1 MANYRD
7 LLEQAGARY
16 GVPEGLMTALGAKE
30 SSYNPAAV
38 SSAGAVGLTQ
48 VMPGTWR
55 DMGYTDEQMQNPEYQ
70 ADAGARYL
78 AKMYQQFGNWRDA
91 LQAYHDG
98 PGNVMKAKR
107 GEYTPGPEGRGYVDD
122 RFAQWAGDPVID
134 STVEQRA
141 TSAKVHPQQDPNN
154 PFAQLEAQSSE
165 QVSASGVQSDPNNP
179 FAQIEQQAA
188 SQQPPQ
194 PVSSVAPKPVQQQTV
209 NQANNEPAREEP
221 SLMQQAGDWL
231 TGGQSAG
238 QIAEQAGR
246 GLVNIPF
253 DVLQGGASLINAIS
267 QGLGGPKVLDDVYR
281 PVDRPTDPYAQA
293 GETIGGYL
301 LPIGTAAKAVG
312 ATAKL
317 AGDIGSAG
325 NMIAGSLA
333 DAANQEGDFA
343 QNAAIN
349 GGINIGAQG
358 VLSGVGRVIAPRVSQ
373 ALGGA
378 ALNSAN
384 DVSRMAKSGAGRQS
398 IASQAANVSEDVAKA
413 AESAGIDINALTPGM
428 RSGSR
433 GIAQAEG
440 ALASTPG
447 IVQDAHQAAFNEIS
461 SKLSRNLDEFGA
473 ASGTASEKSAA
484 IKQRILQN
492 LDQMKDAERA
502 AWDDVRSTM
511 PNQKAR
517 MLNGNAVIQA
527 ERSAGIPLTPEMK
540 QFVQANNQ
548 GGVTFDGM
556 KAWRAKFAD
565 AEQKYK
571 RSGEANAARRA
582 GEIRRA
588 ITDDMRTMAENGG
601 FLDDWQ
607 KANDLSKARLSAQES
622 AESVFGRDLAT
633 DALITNGVKSLQ
645 SSSAKGLNGPA
656 GFHSMIRAL
665 PESERVPAISSMLQD
680 AISHGVRGG
689 KADAAGIN
697 HIAEILT
704 PQNVKAISR
713 YSSELG
719 RIADAYGTLARA
731 AVKPQ
736 QYIERTGR
744 TANVL
749 RDLDAGL
756 SNVTSTVLNAIAN
769 STSGAI
775 VGGAGGGIA
784 GAAVGALVGA
794 GLKGAVSKIATT
806 RSGRYAIEKAVQ
818 EATKAVI
825 TGGSKEALAAAE
837 RRFMA
842 NKAAVKAIRDAVGN
856 EEFNRLARAGIVAS
870 LSGIAQE

>member
-1 MANYRD
+1 MMKVTANGKTFTFPDGTSTADIGTAIDEYFAG
-7 LLEQAGARY
+7 QA
-16 GVPEGLMTALGAKE
+16 
-30 SSYNPAAV
+30 
-38 SSAGAVGLTQ
+38 
-48 VMPGTWR
+48 
-55 DMGYTDEQMQNPEYQ
+55 
-70 ADAGARYL
+70 
-78 AKMYQQFGNWRDA
+78 
-91 LQAYHDG
+91 
-98 PGNVMKAKR
+98 
-107 GEYTPGPEGRGYVDD
+107 
-122 RFAQWAGDPVID
+122 
-134 STVEQRA
+134 
-141 TSAKVHPQQDPNN
+141 
-154 PFAQLEAQSSE
+154 
-165 QVSASGVQSDPNNP
+165 
-179 FAQIEQQAA
+179 
-188 SQQPPQ
+188 
-194 PVSSVAPKPVQQQTV
+194 VQQQTV

-281 PVDRPTDPYAQA
+281 PVDRPTDPWAQA

-301 LPIGTAAKAVG
+301 LPIGTAAKVAG
-312 ATAKL
+312 APAKL

-358 VLSGVGRVIAPRVSQ
+358 ILSGVGRILTSKSPQ
-373 ALGGA
+373 ALGGGA
-378 ALNSAN
+378 INSAA
-384 DVSRMAKSGAGRQS
+384 DVSKMAKSGTGREIIARQS
-398 IASQAANVSEDVAKA
+398 ANVSDEIAKA
-413 AESAGIDINALTPGM
+413 ADTAGIDINALTPGM

-433 GIAQAEG
+433 GLAQAEG
-440 ALASTPG
+440 ILASKPG
-447 IVQDAHQAAFNEIS
+447 ITQDAHTKAFSEIE
-461 SKLSRNLDEFGA
+461 SKFNSALDEFGA

-607 KANDLSKARLSAQES
+607 KANDLSKARFTAQEQ
-622 AESVFGRDLAT
+622 AEAAFGRDLAT
-633 DALITNGVKSLQ
+633 EQLVTNGSKALQ
-645 SSSAKGLNGPA
+645 GSAKSGTGQ
-656 GFHSMIRAL
+656 FHKIISAL
-665 PESERVPAISSMLQD
+665 PESERAPAIASILQD
-680 AISHGVRGG
+680 AMSQGVRGG
-689 KADAAGIN
+689 KSEEAGIK
-697 HIAEILT
+697 HIATILT

-713 YSSELG
+713 YSPELG
-719 RIADAYGTLARA
+719 RITSSYGELARA
-731 AVKPQ
+731 ATKPLRYVEQ
-736 QYIERTGR
+736 TGR
-744 TANVL
+744 SMPAISTLENGLHPVL
-749 RDLDAGL
+749 ESALSGAFRTTGTIAGF
-756 SNVTSTVLNAIAN
+756 SGGGVIGAIAGGAAG
-769 STSGAI
+769 GAI
-775 VGGAGGGIA
+775 DAMA
-784 GAAVGALVGA
+784 
-794 GLKGAVSKIATT
+794 KGAIAKLSAT

-818 EATKAVI
+818 EATKAVKV
-825 TGGSKEALAAAE
+825 GASDGALAAAE

-842 NKAAVKAIRDAVGN
+842 NKAAVKAIRDTVGN
-856 EEFNRLARAGIVAS
+856 EEFQRLARAGIVAS
-870 LSGIAQE
+870 LSGMAQE

>member
-1 MANYRD
+1 MMKVTANGKTFTFPDGTSTEDIGSAIDEYFAG
-7 LLEQAGARY
+7 QA
-16 GVPEGLMTALGAKE
+16 
-30 SSYNPAAV
+30 
-38 SSAGAVGLTQ
+38 
-48 VMPGTWR
+48 
-55 DMGYTDEQMQNPEYQ
+55 
-70 ADAGARYL
+70 
-78 AKMYQQFGNWRDA
+78 
-91 LQAYHDG
+91 
-98 PGNVMKAKR
+98 
-107 GEYTPGPEGRGYVDD
+107 
-122 RFAQWAGDPVID
+122 
-134 STVEQRA
+134 
-141 TSAKVHPQQDPNN
+141 
-154 PFAQLEAQSSE
+154 
-165 QVSASGVQSDPNNP
+165 
-179 FAQIEQQAA
+179 
-188 SQQPPQ
+188 
-194 PVSSVAPKPVQQQTV
+194 VQQQTV

-221 SLMQQAGDWL
+221 SLMQKAGDWL

-301 LPIGTAAKAVG
+301 LPIGTAAKAAG
-312 ATAKL
+312 APAKL

-818 EATKAVI
+818 EATKAVR

>member
-1 MANYRD
+1 MAYSR
-7 LLEQAGARY
+7 EQ
-16 GVPEGLMTALGAKE
+16 LMTALR
-30 SSYNPAAV
+30 N
-38 SSAGAVGLTQ
+38 
-48 VMPGTWR
+48 
-55 DMGYTDEQMQNPEYQ
+55 
-70 ADAGARYL
+70 ADAAGDTEGARRIAQML
-78 AKMYQQFGNWRDA
+78 SSGDQSTQNQSQPEEQSLVG
-91 LQAYHDG
+91 
-98 PGNVMKAKR
+98 KA
-107 GEYTPGPEGRGYVDD
+107 T
-122 RFAQWAGDPVID
+122 
-134 STVEQRA
+134 
-141 TSAKVHPQQDPNN
+141 
-154 PFAQLEAQSSE
+154 
-165 QVSASGVQSDPNNP
+165 
-179 FAQIEQQAA
+179 
-188 SQQPPQ
+188 
-194 PVSSVAPKPVQQQTV
+194 
-209 NQANNEPAREEP
+209 
-221 SLMQQAGDWL
+221 DWL

-301 LPIGTAAKAVG
+301 LPIGTAAKAAG
-312 ATAKL
+312 APAKL
-317 AGDIGSAG
+317 AEDIGSAG

-333 DAANQEGDFA
+333 DSANQEGDFA

-384 DVSRMAKSGAGRQS
+384 DVSRMAKSGSGRQS

-607 KANDLSKARLSAQES
+607 KANDLSKARLSAQEN

-689 KADAAGIN
+689 KSDAAGIN

-775 VGGAGGGIA
+775 VGGAGGGGVA
-784 GAAVGALVGA
+784 GAAAGALVGA

-818 EATKAVI
+818 EATKAVR

-842 NKAAVKAIRDAVGN
+842 NKAAVKAIRDTVGN
-856 EEFNRLARAGIVAS
+856 EEFQRLARAGIVAS
-870 LSGIAQE
+870 LSGMAQE

>member
-1 MANYRD
+1 MAYSR
-7 LLEQAGARY
+7 EQ
-16 GVPEGLMTALGAKE
+16 LMTALR
-30 SSYNPAAV
+30 N
-38 SSAGAVGLTQ
+38 
-48 VMPGTWR
+48 
-55 DMGYTDEQMQNPEYQ
+55 
-70 ADAGARYL
+70 ADAAGDTEGARRIAQML
-78 AKMYQQFGNWRDA
+78 SSGDQSTQNQ
-91 LQAYHDG
+91 LQPEEQSLVG
-98 PGNVMKAKR
+98 KA
-107 GEYTPGPEGRGYVDD
+107 T
-122 RFAQWAGDPVID
+122 
-134 STVEQRA
+134 
-141 TSAKVHPQQDPNN
+141 
-154 PFAQLEAQSSE
+154 
-165 QVSASGVQSDPNNP
+165 
-179 FAQIEQQAA
+179 
-188 SQQPPQ
+188 
-194 PVSSVAPKPVQQQTV
+194 
-209 NQANNEPAREEP
+209 
-221 SLMQQAGDWL
+221 DWL

-301 LPIGTAAKAVG
+301 LPIGTAAKAAG
-312 ATAKL
+312 APAKL

-358 VLSGVGRVIAPRVSQ
+358 LLSGVGRVIAPRVSQ

-384 DVSRMAKSGAGRQS
+384 DVSRMAKSGSGRQS

-775 VGGAGGGIA
+775 VGGAGGGGVA
-784 GAAVGALVGA
+784 GAAAGALVGA

-818 EATKAVI
+818 EATKAVR

-842 NKAAVKAIRDAVGN
+842 NKAAVKAIRDTVGN
-856 EEFNRLARAGIVAS
+856 EEFQRLARAGMWHR
-870 LSGIAQE
+870 

>member
-1 MANYRD
+1 MAKAWKD
-7 LLEQAGARY
+7 VIASPQ
-16 GVPEGLMTALGAKE
+16 
-30 SSYNPAAV
+30 
-38 SSAGAVGLTQ
+38 
-48 VMPGTWR
+48 
-55 DMGYTDEQMQNPEYQ
+55 YQ
-70 ADAGARYL
+70 ALTEEQKA
-78 AKMYQQFGNWRDA
+78 
-91 LQAYHDG
+91 QAQ
-98 PGNVMKAKR
+98 
-107 GEYTPGPEGRGYVDD
+107 
-122 RFAQWAGDPVID
+122 AQYFDEV
-134 STVEQRA
+134 
-141 TSAKVHPQQDPNN
+141 
-154 PFAQLEAQSSE
+154 
-165 QVSASGVQSDPNNP
+165 
-179 FAQIEQQAA
+179 
-188 SQQPPQ
+188 
-194 PVSSVAPKPVQQQTV
+194 VAPKAGDKWAEARDQFYAAYPPPQQQK
-209 NQANNEPAREEP
+209 EEP

-281 PVDRPTDPYAQA
+281 PVERPTDPYAQA

-301 LPIGTAAKAVG
+301 LPIGTAAKAAG

-697 HIAEILT
+697 HIAGILT

-784 GAAVGALVGA
+784 GAAAGALVGA

-825 TGGSKEALAAAE
+825 AGGSKEALAAAE

-842 NKAAVKAIRDAVGN
+842 NKAAVKAIRDAIGSD
-856 EEFNRLARAGIVAS
+856 EFNRLSRAGIVAS
-870 LSGIAQE
+870 LSGMNEYE

>member
-1 MANYRD
+1 MAYSR
-7 LLEQAGARY
+7 EQ
-16 GVPEGLMTALGAKE
+16 LMTALR
-30 SSYNPAAV
+30 N
-38 SSAGAVGLTQ
+38 
-48 VMPGTWR
+48 
-55 DMGYTDEQMQNPEYQ
+55 
-70 ADAGARYL
+70 ADAAGDTEGARRIAQML
-78 AKMYQQFGNWRDA
+78 SSDDQSTQNQSQPEEQSLVG
-91 LQAYHDG
+91 
-98 PGNVMKAKR
+98 KA
-107 GEYTPGPEGRGYVDD
+107 T
-122 RFAQWAGDPVID
+122 
-134 STVEQRA
+134 
-141 TSAKVHPQQDPNN
+141 
-154 PFAQLEAQSSE
+154 
-165 QVSASGVQSDPNNP
+165 
-179 FAQIEQQAA
+179 
-188 SQQPPQ
+188 
-194 PVSSVAPKPVQQQTV
+194 
-209 NQANNEPAREEP
+209 
-221 SLMQQAGDWL
+221 DWL

-267 QGLGGPKVLDDVYR
+267 HGLGGPKVLDDVYR

-301 LPIGTAAKAVG
+301 LPIGTAAKAAG
-312 ATAKL
+312 APARL

-775 VGGAGGGIA
+775 VGGAGGGGVA
-784 GAAVGALVGA
+784 GAAAGALVGA

-818 EATKAVI
+818 EATKAVR

-842 NKAAVKAIRDAVGN
+842 NKAAVKAIRDTVGN
-856 EEFNRLARAGIVAS
+856 EEFQRLARAGIVAS
-870 LSGIAQE
+870 LSGMAQE

>member
-1 MANYRD
+1 MAKAWKD
-7 LLEQAGARY
+7 VIASPQ
-16 GVPEGLMTALGAKE
+16 
-30 SSYNPAAV
+30 
-38 SSAGAVGLTQ
+38 
-48 VMPGTWR
+48 
-55 DMGYTDEQMQNPEYQ
+55 YQ
-70 ADAGARYL
+70 ALTEEQKA
-78 AKMYQQFGNWRDA
+78 
-91 LQAYHDG
+91 QAQ
-98 PGNVMKAKR
+98 
-107 GEYTPGPEGRGYVDD
+107 
-122 RFAQWAGDPVID
+122 AQYFDEV
-134 STVEQRA
+134 
-141 TSAKVHPQQDPNN
+141 
-154 PFAQLEAQSSE
+154 
-165 QVSASGVQSDPNNP
+165 
-179 FAQIEQQAA
+179 
-188 SQQPPQ
+188 
-194 PVSSVAPKPVQQQTV
+194 VAPKAGDKWAEARDQFYAAYPPPQQQK
-209 NQANNEPAREEP
+209 EEP

-281 PVDRPTDPYAQA
+281 PVERPTDRWAQA
-293 GETIGGYL
+293 GETFGGYL
-301 LPIGTAAKAVG
+301 LPIGTAAKAAG

-373 ALGGA
+373 TLGGA

-398 IASQAANVSEDVAKA
+398 IASHAANVSEDVAKA
-413 AESAGIDINALTPGM
+413 AESAGVDINALTPGM

-601 FLDDWQ
+601 FLNDWQ

-697 HIAEILT
+697 HIAGILT

-784 GAAVGALVGA
+784 GAAAGALVGA

-818 EATKAVI
+818 EATKAARS
-825 TGGSKEALAAAE
+825 GGSKEALAAAE

-842 NKAAVKAIRDAVGN
+842 NKAAVKAIRDALGN
-856 EEFNRLARAGIVAS
+856 EEFQRLSRAGIVAS
-870 LSGIAQE
+870 LSGMAQD

>member
-1 MANYRD
+1 MKVTANGKTFTFPDGTSTEDIGTAIDEYF
-7 LLEQAGARY
+7 AG
-16 GVPEGLMTALGAKE
+16 
-30 SSYNPAAV
+30 
-38 SSAGAVGLTQ
+38 Q
-48 VMPGTWR
+48 V
-55 DMGYTDEQMQNPEYQ
+55 
-70 ADAGARYL
+70 
-78 AKMYQQFGNWRDA
+78 
-91 LQAYHDG
+91 
-98 PGNVMKAKR
+98 
-107 GEYTPGPEGRGYVDD
+107 
-122 RFAQWAGDPVID
+122 
-134 STVEQRA
+134 
-141 TSAKVHPQQDPNN
+141 
-154 PFAQLEAQSSE
+154 
-165 QVSASGVQSDPNNP
+165 
-179 FAQIEQQAA
+179 
-188 SQQPPQ
+188 
-194 PVSSVAPKPVQQQTV
+194 VQQQTV
-209 NQANNEPAREEP
+209 NQANNAPTREEP

-281 PVDRPTDPYAQA
+281 PVDRPTDPYAQV

-301 LPIGTAAKAVG
+301 LPIGTAAKAAG
-312 ATAKL
+312 APAKL

-607 KANDLSKARLSAQES
+607 KANNLSKARLSAQES

-697 HIAEILT
+697 HIAGILT

-775 VGGAGGGIA
+775 VGGAGGGIV
-784 GAAVGALVGA
+784 GAAAGALVGA

-818 EATKAVI
+818 EATKAVRA
-825 TGGSKEALAAAE
+825 GGSKEALAAAE

-842 NKAAVKAIRDAVGN
+842 NKAAVKAIRDAIGSD
-856 EEFNRLARAGIVAS
+856 EFNRLSRAGIVAS
-870 LSGIAQE
+870 LSGMNEYE

>member
-1 MANYRD
+1 MAKAWKD
-7 LLEQAGARY
+7 VIASPQ
-16 GVPEGLMTALGAKE
+16 
-30 SSYNPAAV
+30 
-38 SSAGAVGLTQ
+38 
-48 VMPGTWR
+48 
-55 DMGYTDEQMQNPEYQ
+55 YQ
-70 ADAGARYL
+70 ALTEEQKA
-78 AKMYQQFGNWRDA
+78 
-91 LQAYHDG
+91 QAQ
-98 PGNVMKAKR
+98 
-107 GEYTPGPEGRGYVDD
+107 
-122 RFAQWAGDPVID
+122 AQYFDEV
-134 STVEQRA
+134 
-141 TSAKVHPQQDPNN
+141 
-154 PFAQLEAQSSE
+154 
-165 QVSASGVQSDPNNP
+165 
-179 FAQIEQQAA
+179 
-188 SQQPPQ
+188 
-194 PVSSVAPKPVQQQTV
+194 VAPKAGDKWAEARDQFYAAYPPPQQQK
-209 NQANNEPAREEP
+209 EEP

-301 LPIGTAAKAVG
+301 LPIGTAAKAAG
-312 ATAKL
+312 APAKL

-343 QNAAIN
+343 QSAAIN

-697 HIAEILT
+697 HIAGILT

-775 VGGAGGGIA
+775 VGGAGGDIA
-784 GAAVGALVGA
+784 GAAAGALVGA

-818 EATKAVI
+818 EATKAVRA
-825 TGGSKEALAAAE
+825 GGSKEALAAAE

>member
-1 MANYRD
+1 MKVTANGKTFTFPDGTSTEDIGTAIDEYFAG
-7 LLEQAGARY
+7 QA
-16 GVPEGLMTALGAKE
+16 
-30 SSYNPAAV
+30 
-38 SSAGAVGLTQ
+38 
-48 VMPGTWR
+48 
-55 DMGYTDEQMQNPEYQ
+55 
-70 ADAGARYL
+70 
-78 AKMYQQFGNWRDA
+78 
-91 LQAYHDG
+91 
-98 PGNVMKAKR
+98 
-107 GEYTPGPEGRGYVDD
+107 
-122 RFAQWAGDPVID
+122 
-134 STVEQRA
+134 
-141 TSAKVHPQQDPNN
+141 
-154 PFAQLEAQSSE
+154 
-165 QVSASGVQSDPNNP
+165 
-179 FAQIEQQAA
+179 
-188 SQQPPQ
+188 
-194 PVSSVAPKPVQQQTV
+194 VQQQTV

-281 PVDRPTDPYAQA
+281 PVDRPTDLWAQA

-301 LPIGTAAKAVG
+301 LPIGTAAKVAG
-312 ATAKL
+312 APAKL

-358 VLSGVGRVIAPRVSQ
+358 VLSGVGRVIAPRVSL

-818 EATKAVI
+818 EATKAVR

>member
-1 MANYRD
+1 MAKAWKD
-7 LLEQAGARY
+7 VIASPQ
-16 GVPEGLMTALGAKE
+16 
-30 SSYNPAAV
+30 
-38 SSAGAVGLTQ
+38 
-48 VMPGTWR
+48 
-55 DMGYTDEQMQNPEYQ
+55 YQ
-70 ADAGARYL
+70 ALTEEQKA
-78 AKMYQQFGNWRDA
+78 
-91 LQAYHDG
+91 QAQ
-98 PGNVMKAKR
+98 
-107 GEYTPGPEGRGYVDD
+107 
-122 RFAQWAGDPVID
+122 AQYFDEVVAPNAGDKWAEARDQFYAAYPP
-134 STVEQRA
+134 
-141 TSAKVHPQQDPNN
+141 PQQ
-154 PFAQLEAQSSE
+154 Q
-165 QVSASGVQSDPNNP
+165 
-179 FAQIEQQAA
+179 
-188 SQQPPQ
+188 
-194 PVSSVAPKPVQQQTV
+194 K
-209 NQANNEPAREEP
+209 EEP

-281 PVDRPTDPYAQA
+281 PVDRPTDPWAQA

-301 LPIGTAAKAVG
+301 LPIGTAAKVAG
-312 ATAKL
+312 APAKL

-473 ASGTASEKSAA
+473 TSGTASEKSAA

-775 VGGAGGGIA
+775 VGGAGGDIA
-784 GAAVGALVGA
+784 GAAAGALVGA

-818 EATKAVI
+818 EATKAVRA
-825 TGGSKEALAAAE
+825 GGSKEALAAAE

-842 NKAAVKAIRDAVGN
+842 NKAAVKAIREALGN
-856 EEFNRLARAGIVAS
+856 EEFQRLARAGIVAS
-870 LSGIAQE
+870 LSGMAQE

>member
-122 RFAQWAGDPVID
+122 RFAQWAGDPVTD

-194 PVSSVAPKPVQQQTV
+194 PVSSAAPKPVQQQTV

-301 LPIGTAAKAVG
+301 LPIGTAAKAAG
-312 ATAKL
+312 APAKL

-447 IVQDAHQAAFNEIS
+447 IVQDAHKAAFNEIS
-461 SKLSRNLDEFGA
+461 SKLSRDLDEFGA

-517 MLNGNAVIQA
+517 MPNGNAVIQA
-527 ERSAGIPLTPEMK
+527 ERTAGIPLTPEMK

-607 KANDLSKARLSAQES
+607 KANDLSKARLSAQKS

-689 KADAAGIN
+689 KSDAAGIN

-704 PQNVKAISR
+704 PQNVKAISI

-775 VGGAGGGIA
+775 VGGAGGGIV
-784 GAAVGALVGA
+784 GAAAGALVGA
-794 GLKGAVSKIATT
+794 GLKGTVSKIATT

-818 EATKAVI
+818 EATKAVRA
-825 TGGSKEALAAAE
+825 GGSKEALAAAE

-842 NKAAVKAIRDAVGN
+842 NKAAVKAIRDAIGSD
-856 EEFNRLARAGIVAS
+856 EFNRLSRAGIVAS
-870 LSGIAQE
+870 LSGMNE

>member
-1 MANYRD
+1 
-7 LLEQAGARY
+7 
-16 GVPEGLMTALGAKE
+16 
-30 SSYNPAAV
+30 
-38 SSAGAVGLTQ
+38 
-48 VMPGTWR
+48 
-55 DMGYTDEQMQNPEYQ
+55 MQ
-70 ADAGARYL
+70 R
-78 AKMYQQFGNWRDA
+78 
-91 LQAYHDG
+91 
-98 PGNVMKAKR
+98 
-107 GEYTPGPEGRGYVDD
+107 
-122 RFAQWAGDPVID
+122 
-134 STVEQRA
+134 
-141 TSAKVHPQQDPNN
+141 
-154 PFAQLEAQSSE
+154 
-165 QVSASGVQSDPNNP
+165 
-179 FAQIEQQAA
+179 
-188 SQQPPQ
+188 
-194 PVSSVAPKPVQQQTV
+194 
-209 NQANNEPAREEP
+209 
-221 SLMQQAGDWL
+221 AGDWL

-301 LPIGTAAKAVG
+301 LPIGTAAKAAG

-384 DVSRMAKSGAGRQS
+384 DVSRMAKSGAGRRS

-689 KADAAGIN
+689 KSDAAGIN
-697 HIAEILT
+697 HIAGILT

-775 VGGAGGGIA
+775 VGGAGGDIA
-784 GAAVGALVGA
+784 GAAAGALVGA

-818 EATKAVI
+818 EATKAVRA
-825 TGGSKEALAAAE
+825 GGSKEALAAAE

-842 NKAAVKAIRDAVGN
+842 NKAAVKAIRDAIGSD
-856 EEFNRLARAGIVAS
+856 EFNRLSRAGIVAS
-870 LSGIAQE
+870 LSGMNE

>member
-1 MANYRD
+1 MATD
-7 LLEQAGARY
+7 VGL
-16 GVPEGLMTALGAKE
+16 PEGFVLDIQPDNSQLPDGF
-30 SSYNPAAV
+30 V
-38 SSAGAVGLTQ
+38 L
-48 VMPGTWR
+48 
-55 DMGYTDEQMQNPEYQ
+55 DEQTPEKS
-70 ADAGARYL
+70 L
-78 AKMYQQFGNWRDA
+78 
-91 LQAYHDG
+91 
-98 PGNVMKAKR
+98 
-107 GEYTPGPEGRGYVDD
+107 
-122 RFAQWAGDPVID
+122 
-134 STVEQRA
+134 
-141 TSAKVHPQQDPNN
+141 
-154 PFAQLEAQSSE
+154 
-165 QVSASGVQSDPNNP
+165 VQ
-179 FAQIEQQAA
+179 
-188 SQQPPQ
+188 
-194 PVSSVAPKPVQQQTV
+194 KGT
-209 NQANNEPAREEP
+209 
-221 SLMQQAGDWL
+221 DWL
-231 TGGQSAG
+231 IGDQSAG

-281 PVDRPTDPYAQA
+281 PVDRPTDPFARA

-301 LPIGTAAKAVG
+301 LPIGTAAKVAG
-312 ATAKL
+312 TPAKL
-317 AGDIGSAG
+317 AVDIGSAG

-384 DVSRMAKSGAGRQS
+384 DVSMMAKSGPGRQS

-413 AESAGIDINALTPGM
+413 AESAGIDMNALTPGM

-484 IKQRILQN
+484 IKQRVLQN

-511 PNQKAR
+511 PHQKAR
-517 MLNGNAVIQA
+517 MPNGNSVIQA

-601 FLDDWQ
+601 FLDDWK
-607 KANDLSKARLSAQES
+607 KANDLSKARLSARRVQS
-622 AESVFGRDLAT
+622 LFL
-633 DALITNGVKSLQ
+633 GV
-645 SSSAKGLNGPA
+645 
-656 GFHSMIRAL
+656 IW
-665 PESERVPAISSMLQD
+665 
-680 AISHGVRGG
+680 
-689 KADAAGIN
+689 
-697 HIAEILT
+697 
-704 PQNVKAISR
+704 
-713 YSSELG
+713 
-719 RIADAYGTLARA
+719 
-731 AVKPQ
+731 Q
-736 QYIERTGR
+736 Q
-744 TANVL
+744 
-749 RDLDAGL
+749 
-756 SNVTSTVLNAIAN
+756 
-769 STSGAI
+769 
-775 VGGAGGGIA
+775 
-784 GAAVGALVGA
+784 
-794 GLKGAVSKIATT
+794 
-806 RSGRYAIEKAVQ
+806 
-818 EATKAVI
+818 
-825 TGGSKEALAAAE
+825 
-837 RRFMA
+837 MH
-842 NKAAVKAIRDAVGN
+842 
-856 EEFNRLARAGIVAS
+856 
-870 LSGIAQE
+870 

>member
-1 MANYRD
+1 MLSPSQSLQY
-7 LLEQAGARY
+7 Q
-16 GVPEGLMTALGAKE
+16 KE
-30 SSYNPAAV
+30 SVERA
-38 SSAGAVGLTQ
+38 LTCANCGQ
-48 VMPGTWR
+48 KLHVL
-55 DMGYTDEQMQNPEYQ
+55 E
-70 ADAGARYL
+70 
-78 AKMYQQFGNWRDA
+78 
-91 LQAYHDG
+91 
-98 PGNVMKAKR
+98 
-107 GEYTPGPEGRGYVDD
+107 
-122 RFAQWAGDPVID
+122 
-134 STVEQRA
+134 
-141 TSAKVHPQQDPNN
+141 VHMCEHCC
-154 PFAQLEAQSSE
+154 AELM
-165 QVSASGVQSDPNNP
+165 SDPNNQGENYAVMDP
-179 FAQIEQQAA
+179 WSAQRLADAQTVLHASDQLVRTAWENAQIPTNFGGIRALMSNGLA
-188 SQQPPQ
+188 SRTQGAFGGTLTVKTQPTVTYNAVKDSYQ
-194 PVSSVAPKPVQQQTV
+194 FTVTLTGATASVTGFLKAGDQVKFTNTYWLQQQTK
-209 NQANNEPAREEP
+209 QALYN
-221 SLMQQAGDWL
+221 
-231 TGGQSAG
+231 
-238 QIAEQAGR
+238 
-246 GLVNIPF
+246 
-253 DVLQGGASLINAIS
+253 
-267 QGLGGPKVLDDVYR
+267 
-281 PVDRPTDPYAQA
+281 
-293 GETIGGYL
+293 
-301 LPIGTAAKAVG
+301 G
-312 ATAKL
+312 ATPISFTAT
-317 AGDIGSAG
+317 
-325 NMIAGSLA
+325 
-333 DAANQEGDFA
+333 
-343 QNAAIN
+343 
-349 GGINIGAQG
+349 
-358 VLSGVGRVIAPRVSQ
+358 V
-373 ALGGA
+373 
-378 ALNSAN
+378 N

-601 FLDDWQ
+601 FFDDWQ

-689 KADAAGIN
+689 KSDAAGIN

-784 GAAVGALVGA
+784 GAAAGALVGA

-818 EATKAVI
+818 EATKAVRA
-825 TGGSKEALAAAE
+825 GGSKEALAAAE

-842 NKAAVKAIRDAVGN
+842 NKAAVKAIRDALGN
-856 EEFNRLARAGIVAS
+856 EEFQRLSRAGIVAS
-870 LSGIAQE
+870 LSGMTQE

>member
-1 MANYRD
+1 MAYSR
-7 LLEQAGARY
+7 EQ
-16 GVPEGLMTALGAKE
+16 LMTALR
-30 SSYNPAAV
+30 N
-38 SSAGAVGLTQ
+38 
-48 VMPGTWR
+48 
-55 DMGYTDEQMQNPEYQ
+55 
-70 ADAGARYL
+70 ADAAGDTEGARRIAQML
-78 AKMYQQFGNWRDA
+78 SSGDQSTQNQSQPEEQSLVG
-91 LQAYHDG
+91 
-98 PGNVMKAKR
+98 KA
-107 GEYTPGPEGRGYVDD
+107 T
-122 RFAQWAGDPVID
+122 
-134 STVEQRA
+134 
-141 TSAKVHPQQDPNN
+141 
-154 PFAQLEAQSSE
+154 
-165 QVSASGVQSDPNNP
+165 
-179 FAQIEQQAA
+179 
-188 SQQPPQ
+188 
-194 PVSSVAPKPVQQQTV
+194 
-209 NQANNEPAREEP
+209 
-221 SLMQQAGDWL
+221 DWL

-301 LPIGTAAKAVG
+301 LPIGTAAKAAG
-312 ATAKL
+312 APAKL

-333 DAANQEGDFA
+333 DAANQDGDFA

-373 ALGGA
+373 TLGGA

-384 DVSRMAKSGAGRQS
+384 DVSRMAKSGAGRQL
-398 IASQAANVSEDVAKA
+398 IASHAANVSEDVAKA
-413 AESAGIDINALTPGM
+413 AESAGVDINALTPGM

-502 AWDDVRSTM
+502 AWDEVRSTM

-689 KADAAGIN
+689 KSDAAGIN
-697 HIAEILT
+697 HIAGILT

-756 SNVTSTVLNAIAN
+756 SSVTSAVLNAIAN

-818 EATKAVI
+818 EATKAVRA
-825 TGGSKEALAAAE
+825 GGSKEALAAAE

-842 NKAAVKAIRDAVGN
+842 NKAAVKAIRDAIGSD
-856 EEFNRLARAGIVAS
+856 EFNRLSRAGIVAS
-870 LSGIAQE
+870 LSGMNMNSFI

>member
-1 MANYRD
+1 MAKAWKD
-7 LLEQAGARY
+7 VIASPQ
-16 GVPEGLMTALGAKE
+16 
-30 SSYNPAAV
+30 
-38 SSAGAVGLTQ
+38 
-48 VMPGTWR
+48 
-55 DMGYTDEQMQNPEYQ
+55 YQ
-70 ADAGARYL
+70 ALTEEQKA
-78 AKMYQQFGNWRDA
+78 
-91 LQAYHDG
+91 QAQ
-98 PGNVMKAKR
+98 
-107 GEYTPGPEGRGYVDD
+107 
-122 RFAQWAGDPVID
+122 AQYFDEV
-134 STVEQRA
+134 
-141 TSAKVHPQQDPNN
+141 
-154 PFAQLEAQSSE
+154 
-165 QVSASGVQSDPNNP
+165 
-179 FAQIEQQAA
+179 
-188 SQQPPQ
+188 
-194 PVSSVAPKPVQQQTV
+194 VAPKAGDKWAEARDQFYAAYPPPQQQK
-209 NQANNEPAREEP
+209 EEP

-281 PVDRPTDPYAQA
+281 PVDRPTDPWAQA

-301 LPIGTAAKAVG
+301 LPIGTAAKVAG
-312 ATAKL
+312 APAKL

-473 ASGTASEKSAA
+473 TSGTASEKSAA

-756 SNVTSTVLNAIAN
+756 SNATSTVLNAIAN

-784 GAAVGALVGA
+784 GAAAGALVGA
-794 GLKGAVSKIATT
+794 VLKGAVSKIATT

-818 EATKAVI
+818 EATKAVRA
-825 TGGSKEALAAAE
+825 GGSKEALAAAE

-842 NKAAVKAIRDAVGN
+842 NKAAVKAIREALGN
-856 EEFNRLARAGIVAS
+856 EEFQRLARAGIVAS
-870 LSGIAQE
+870 LSGMAQE

>member
-1 MANYRD
+1 MAKAWKD
-7 LLEQAGARY
+7 VIASPQ
-16 GVPEGLMTALGAKE
+16 
-30 SSYNPAAV
+30 
-38 SSAGAVGLTQ
+38 
-48 VMPGTWR
+48 
-55 DMGYTDEQMQNPEYQ
+55 YQ
-70 ADAGARYL
+70 ALTEEQKA
-78 AKMYQQFGNWRDA
+78 
-91 LQAYHDG
+91 QAQ
-98 PGNVMKAKR
+98 
-107 GEYTPGPEGRGYVDD
+107 
-122 RFAQWAGDPVID
+122 AQYFDEV
-134 STVEQRA
+134 
-141 TSAKVHPQQDPNN
+141 
-154 PFAQLEAQSSE
+154 
-165 QVSASGVQSDPNNP
+165 
-179 FAQIEQQAA
+179 
-188 SQQPPQ
+188 
-194 PVSSVAPKPVQQQTV
+194 VAPKAGDKWAEARDQFYAAYPPPQQQK
-209 NQANNEPAREEP
+209 EEP

-689 KADAAGIN
+689 KSDAAGIN
-697 HIAEILT
+697 HIAGILT

-818 EATKAVI
+818 EATKAVRA
-825 TGGSKEALAAAE
+825 GGSKEALAAAE